1 MPPSA
6 AAALLAAAL
15 PKGDAMNGSAGTS
28 TGRGGAR
35 RGGLGRTRGAGAS
48 HMEEDVGMSDGNEA
62 NSKRR
67 GRQGRAGPMGDRHGR
82 LSRSSPVVSCKRYST
97 HARARRPPWV
107 AGPSPSEPR
116 RGGRNAPGV
125 ISDKS
130 SKPAAGSSKGS
141 KASEPTKQ
149 STIDT
154 LRLFLLSRY
163 SQPDRLLNL
172 ENMAEDPILK
182 EHKLIP
188 PGQPGA
194 PSNMAGAMWKLAR
207 EMFPD
212 VISLSFAN
220 NNLTST
226 LPLSPY
232 LLTSS
237 LSDIENVSFAG
248 NNFSQFRDMDPFSP
262 DVGKKRNDK
271 KPKGWSKLRELVL
284 TGNPVVHSGGGS
296 TTYEREMARR
306 FATLRTLDQKPL
318 DPSIAFAVGQDRANG
333 VVDSPGLS
341 ARVKSEKAKAAK
353 REAITFPLPISGG
366 FFESEGARDF
376 VGSFFIKFFEA
387 FDNDRPALLPAYA
400 PICTFSFH
408 ADTAHP
414 ARARAKKVGS
424 HGDKRL
430 PHQHKLDWK
439 PYLTAEGS
447 RNLMRV
453 KNPEKRVKTLQ
464 VTPAAVI
471 ASVAQLP
478 KTKHPLDDSAKFIWD
493 SWTMPNFLAPPAPGT
508 EGETVIFASVH
519 GEFSE
524 VSCKGV
530 RSFDRNFIL
539 APAPPGSPAQAAGW
553 PCIVLS
559 DILTVRGYS
568 DLTFSKPRAPRPQ
581 AAPTGQAA
589 TAAPA
594 SATTAT
600 AGAVP
605 ERAEGITDEQQSL
618 VLQLQQVTSLNYQ
631 FAHMCLAQN
640 GWDPHQAL
648 AQFQTLHAQGAIPP
662 EAFAQPPPVA

>member
-15 PKGDAMNGSAGTS
+15 PKPDAANGVASTS

-48 HMEEDVGMSDGNEA
+48 HMEEDTGMSDGNEA

-67 GRQGRAGPMGDRHGR
+67 GRQGRAGPMGDR
-82 LSRSSPVVSCKRYST
+82 
-97 HARARRPPWV
+97 
-107 AGPSPSEPR
+107 PR
-116 RGGRNAPGV
+116 RGGRNSPAV
-125 ISDKS
+125 ILDRG
-130 SKPAAGSSKGS
+130 SKAAASSSKGD
-141 KASEPTKQ
+141 KGGEPTKQ

-163 SQPDRLLNL
+163 SQQDRLLNL

-182 EHKLIP
+182 EHKLIA

-194 PSNMAGAMWKLAR
+194 PSNMAGAVWKLAK

-212 VISLSFAN
+212 VISLSFAS
-220 NNLTST
+220 NNLSSA

-232 LLTSS
+232 LLTTS

-248 NNFSQFRDMDPFSP
+248 NNLSQFRDMDPFSP
-262 DVGKKRNDK
+262 HVGKKRNDK

-284 TGNPVVHSGGGS
+284 TGNPVVSSGG
-296 TTYEREMARR
+296 TAATYEREMARR
-306 FATLRTLDQKPL
+306 FSTLRTLDQKPL
-318 DPSIAFAVGQDRANG
+318 DPTIAFAIGQDRANG

-353 REAITFPLPISGG
+353 REAVVFPLPFSGG
-366 FFESEGARDF
+366 FFESDGARDF
-376 VGSFFIKFFEA
+376 VGQFFIKFFDA
-387 FDNDRPALLPAYA
+387 FDNDRPSLLAAYA

-424 HGDKRL
+424 HGDKRF

-439 PYLTAEGS
+439 PYLTSEGS

-471 ASVAQLP
+471 SSIATLP

-493 SWTMPNFLAPPAPGT
+493 SWTMPNFLAPPAPGA

-519 GEFSE
+519 GEFTE
-524 VSCKGV
+524 ISCKGV

-539 APAPPGSPAQAAGW
+539 APAPPGSPAHAAGW

-559 DILTVRGYS
+559 DTLTVRGYS
-568 DLTFSKPRAPRPQ
+568 DLAFSKPKAPRP
-581 AAPTGQAA
+581 APTNAPDATGVPIPPQAVPSA
-589 TAAPA
+589 PGPAA
-594 SATTAT
+594 
-600 AGAVP
+600 P
-605 ERAEGITDEQQSL
+605 ERADGITDEQQSL

-648 AQFQTLHAQGAIPP
+648 SQFQTLHAQGAIPP
-662 EAFAQPPPVA
+662 EAFAQQPPQVV